1 MLDEYIVNIL
11 FVYRDFGYTNFEAM
25 WIIVE
30 FQMVKEYKSASSY
43 ASSSAGGRRHKR
55 KSNKK
60 GLGKK

>member
-11 FVYRDFGYTNFEAM
+11 FVYGDFGYTNFEAM

-30 FQMVKEYKSASSY
+30 FQMVKEYKSASS
-43 ASSSAGGRRHKR
+43 SAGGRRRKR
-55 KSNKK
+55 KSKKK